1 MLIRKI
7 QKNKKNQIYKKKK
20 KEVEGQTSLTIP
32 FSPQPPTATLIPSPL
47 SSPKTNNPAHRPPPL
62 QAKAF
67 APPRTIFPSA
77 ISTSKNLNQP
87 YFFSS
92 APSRLLPW
100 PLPSSR
106 YGRSPPPLF
115 CRNEREPPLSLS
127 PIFTLQLVIVQRSP
141 SSTADIVSPPRN
153 RTTIPSPLQLQRP
166 RTTTTIGSSIDR
178 RETNREGRRQ
188 RNEIDLKKTKANMKN
203 KGNKY

>member
-20 KEVEGQTSLTIP
+20 KKVEGQTSLTIP

-100 PLPSSR
+100 LLPFSR
-106 YGRSPPPLF
+106 YGRSPPPSLLQK
-115 CRNEREPPLSLS
+115 RERTSSLS
-127 PIFTLQLVIVQRSP
+127 FPDLH
-141 SSTADIVSPPRN
+141 SSTGHSPTVSLFN
-153 RTTIPSPLQLQRP
+153 RKHRFSSP
-166 RTTTTIGSSIDR
+166 
-178 RETNREGRRQ
+178 
-188 RNEIDLKKTKANMKN
+188 
-203 KGNKY
+203 

>member
-20 KEVEGQTSLTIP
+20 RLRDKPPSL
-32 FSPQPPTATLIPSPL
+32 SLSPL
-47 SSPKTNNPAHRPPPL
+47 SRQPPPSSHL
-62 QAKAF
+62 HCHLPKPTTLHTDLPLF
-67 APPRTIFPSA
+67 KPKLLPPPRTIFPSA

-153 RTTIPSPLQLQRP
+153 RTTIPSPLQLQQP
-166 RTTTTIGSSIDR
+166 RTTTTIRSSIDR

-203 KGNKY
+203 KGNKN